1 MSPDMTYT
9 MQELYELF
17 VERGME
23 NDPRGRDEAERGLE
37 DAKNAFEDLDEK
49 EKEYFDEEKLSN
61 PYSDTRILHGDP
73 DTELERV
80 MVGIDIGVG
89 ELVLADRL
97 RERGEQIDA
106 VIAHHPEGSALARLY
121 DVMDI
126 QTDVLHDMGVPIA
139 VAEKLM
145 KKRMSEVERGVLP
158 ANHFQAV
165 DAAKLLDIPL
175 MCIHTASDNQV
186 ASYLQRR
193 MDAEE
198 PRKVCD
204 VVDVL
209 EQEPEYDLAKRQD
222 TGLKVTVGS
231 PDARAG
237 NVFVDMTGG
246 TSGSKEAYEHLS
258 DSDVGTIVGMHMKE
272 DYREKAEENHV
283 NVVIA
288 AHDLSDSLGMNLLLD
303 AAQEKASLDVV
314 ECSGFRR
321 FTRN

>member
-1 MSPDMTYT
+1 MFLPMSYT
-9 MQELYELF
+9 LRELYEFF

-23 NDPRGRDEAERGLE
+23 NDPRGRDAAERELEEAEE
-37 DAKNAFEDLDEK
+37 EFEDLDE
-49 EKEYFDEEKLSN
+49 EEREYFDEECLRN

-97 RERGEQIDA
+97 REKGERIDA
-106 VIAHHPEGSALARLY
+106 VVAHHPEGGALARLY

-145 KKRMSEVERGVLP
+145 KKRISEVERGVLP
-158 ANHFQAV
+158 ANHYQAV
-165 DAAKLLDIPL
+165 DAAELLDIPL

-186 ASYLQRR
+186 ASHVQDR
-193 MDAEE
+193 MDEAE
-198 PRKVCD
+198 PRKVRD
-204 VVDVL
+204 VLDVL
-209 EQEPEYDLAKRQD
+209 EEEPEYDLAKRQE

-231 PDARAG
+231 PDNRAG
-237 NVFVDMTGG
+237 DVFVDMTGG
-246 TSGSKEAYEHLS
+246 TSGSKEVYEHLS
-258 DSDVGTIVGMHMKE
+258 ESDVGTIVGMHMKE

-303 AAQEKASLDVV
+303 AANREEDLDVL

-321 FTRN
+321 FTRD